1 METFNQE
8 HTNIVENNIIKKI
21 NEGQLLTN
29 KYLNFS
35 IRNENKYSR
44 TLMRQGNTKER
55 IKNNVS
61 MRRNHRIKQPGFDVQ
76 RFGHK

>member
-1 METFNQE
+1 METYNRVP
-8 HTNIVENNIIKKI
+8 TNIVKNNIIQET

-29 KYLNFS
+29 KYLNIS
-35 IRNENKYSR
+35 MRNENKSPK
-44 TLMRQGNTKER
+44 TPMKQGNTKAR

-61 MRRNHRIKQPGFDVQ
+61 MRRNHRIQQPGFDVQ

>member
-1 METFNQE
+1 METYNRVP
-8 HTNIVENNIIKKI
+8 TNIVKNNIIQET

-35 IRNENKYSR
+35 MRNENKSPR
-44 TLMRQGNTKER
+44 TLMKQWNTKAR

-61 MRRNHRIKQPGFDVQ
+61 MRRNHRIQQPGFDVQ
-76 RFGHK
+76 MF